1 MAIYDR
7 ERYKVVLP
15 QLEKRL
21 EHLENG
27 VDITVKEVLSEP
39 VSTTSNSTTATAT
52 AEIKKIKG
60 YTPYAVS
67 AYMAIAG
74 SGYTFCNIYNVR
86 VDGNKAKCA
95 IKYLGTSTATDVKV
109 KFKVIYI
116 ANKMLTAGTATASSS
131 GGGSGG
137 GGTNDYNDLINK
149 PSIEGVTLEGDKTF
163 EELGLHI
170 VEDKNYVHVQATPSA
185 DWYVNHGLNKMPSIS
200 VVDSA
205 GSEIVGD
212 YEYGDDNNVILHFNA
227 QFSGKAYFN

>member
-27 VDITVKEVLSEP
+27 VDVTVKEILSEP
-39 VSTTSNSTTATAT
+39 VSTTSSSTVATAT

-67 AYMAIAG
+67 AYMVIAG

-86 VDGNKAKCA
+86 IDGNNAKCA
-95 IKYLGTSTATDVKV
+95 IKYLGTSTATNVKV

-137 GGTNDYNDLINK
+137 GTRDYNDLINK

-163 EELGLHI
+163 EELTLESLNNIEIHNI
-170 VEDKNYVHVQATPSA
+170 VND
-185 DWYVNHGLNKMPSIS
+185 L
-200 VVDSA
+200 
-205 GSEIVGD
+205 
-212 YEYGDDNNVILHFNA
+212 F
-227 QFSGKAYFN
+227 